1 MQPSPSIAPSTD
13 ELPSLAHPAFD
24 REIMKTLVFIVLIL
38 LSLVH
43 YQLWFGDDSYAT
55 LTALRANVAQQH
67 DQNAKLS
74 QRNQRLTAEVA
85 DLKQG
90 LAAIEER
97 ARLELGLIK
106 RNEVFYQIVD

>member
-1 MQPSPSIAPSTD
+1 M
-13 ELPSLAHPAFD
+13 
-24 REIMKTLVFIVLIL
+24 L
-38 LSLVH
+38 LSLIH
-43 YQLWFGDDSYAT
+43 YQLWFGANSYAT
-55 LTALRANVAQQH
+55 LTALQVQVTQQRA
-67 DQNAKLS
+67 QNAELN
-74 QRNQRLTAEVA
+74 QRNQRLTAEVT